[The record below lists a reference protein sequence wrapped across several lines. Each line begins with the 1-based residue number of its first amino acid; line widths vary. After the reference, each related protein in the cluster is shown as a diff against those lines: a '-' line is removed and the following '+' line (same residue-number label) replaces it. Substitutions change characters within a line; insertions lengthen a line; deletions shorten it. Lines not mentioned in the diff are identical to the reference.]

1 VELVNVEYIGVKERR
16 ADTVTNTGVVWYG
29 QGDVRAVPAEAWA
42 KLSKHPDIWR
52 LAGDKPK
59 AAKPEK
65 KVEQSEQPADDQPPG
80 EKLGVPD
87 DEKPAQEASGLTPEQ
102 WLALSAEDRDDFVR
116 AHAEKVA
123 EAAKPAGKKAKP
135 AKVDL
140 EAMDREQLHALAK
153 ERGVKVHP
161 NAGADTVRAKLAE
174 AGV

>member
-1 VELVNVEYIGVKERR
+1 MSTVKVEYIGVKPVK
-16 ADTVTNTGVVWYG
+16 ADNVAGTATIWQGH
-29 QGDVRAVPAEAWA
+29 GDVQEVSEAAWA

-65 KVEQSEQPADDQPPG
+65 KAEPTEPPADDKPPA
-80 EKLGVPD
+80 ETLGVSD

-102 WLALSAEDRDDFVR
+102 WVALSAEDREDFV
-116 AHAEKVA
+116 
-123 EAAKPAGKKAKP
+123 AAFNREQALA
-135 AKVDL
+135 
-140 EAMDREQLHALAK
+140 AMTREQLHALAK

-161 NAGADTVRAKLAE
+161 NAGAETVRAKLAE

>member
-1 VELVNVEYIGVKERR
+1 MSTVKVEYIGVKPVKTDNV
-16 ADTVTNTGVVWYG
+16 AGTATLWQGH
-29 QGDVRAVPAEAWA
+29 GDVQEVSEAAWA

-52 LAGDKPK
+52 QAGDKPK

-65 KVEQSEQPADDQPPG
+65 KAEPTEPPADDKPPA
-80 EKLGVPD
+80 ETLGVPD

-102 WLALSAEDRDDFVR
+102 WLALSAEDREDFVA
-116 AHAEKVA
+116 AHAEQQA
-123 EAAKPAGKKAKP
+123 QAAKPAAKKAKP

>member
-123 EAAKPAGKKAKP
+123 GRKANP
-135 AKVDL
+135 PTLHLD
-140 EAMDREQLHALAK
+140 AMDREQLHALAK